1 MVQVESALQLKLVK
15 GPGPQAGS
23 VTQSLHA
30 ALTDRLETMCA
41 TVTPDKIAG
50 KHN

>member
-1 MVQVESALQLKLVK
+1 MAESALQLKLVK
-15 GPGPQAGS
+15 GPQAGS

-30 ALTDRLETMCA
+30 ALRLETMCA

-50 KHN
+50 KLN